1 MPFSHLVVVHYH
13 WRTGG
18 VRRVVEMAVPAIAV
32 EAAGSLKRV
41 TVVSGSPPGEQPDF
55 AGMGVEAVFVSE
67 PCCGYLGGQRMSPVQ
82 IAAAIR
88 RALAKAV
95 SGFENE
101 PTLFWL
107 HNPALARNPILARG
121 VAEFCKSARSALA
134 VHHHDFWCAG
144 RWGRWDDIVRA
155 GCKNLDSAAGVLFG
169 AGAVQIC
176 INGHDRALLG
186 RQAHLLSNPLPA
198 KLPGFGRGG
207 KSKTST
213 PVWVAPTR
221 FLRRKNLAEAV
232 LLARWLRPEAL
243 LATTSGSCSPDE
255 EPYAKR
261 LRDAARAGRWNV
273 RFGILEKSGAG
284 GVAKLLRSAEAVV
297 LSSVQEGFGMAF
309 VEAASAGVPLVGRA
323 LPAVLP
329 DLRRMGFRF
338 PHLYRGV
345 MVDPQL
351 IDLEA
356 ENRRRKM
363 LFEKVRKALPK
374 DLRARLGRFEIRKAT
389 AIDFARLTHAGQLE
403 VLGCDSQ
410 TAWKICRP
418 LNPQLR
424 KIEGLAACGNLQ
436 PTPWPA
442 KVDGKNAE
450 YARRFLE
457 IASSAFRKRQR
468 FDALAAQRR
477 LLRAALGSDSV
488 YPILLEP

>member
-1 MPFSHLVVVHYH
+1 
-13 WRTGG
+13 
-18 VRRVVEMAVPAIAV
+18 
-32 EAAGSLKRV
+32 
-41 TVVSGSPPGEQPDF
+41 
-55 AGMGVEAVFVSE
+55 MGAEVVFVSE
-67 PCCGYLGGQRMSPVQ
+67 PCCDYLGAQCKSPVQ
-82 IAAAIR
+82 TAAAIR

-107 HNPALARNPILARG
+107 HNPALARNPILARE
-121 VAEFCKSARSALA
+121 VAEFCKWTRSALA

-144 RWGRWDDIVRA
+144 RWGRWNDIVRA

-169 AGAVQIC
+169 AEAVQIC

-186 RQAHLLSNPLPA
+186 RQAHLLSNPLA
-198 KLPGFGRGG
+198 AEQPGLGRRG
-207 KSKTST
+207 KSKSST

-243 LATTSGSCSPDE
+243 LATTSGACSPDE

-356 ENRRRKM
+356 ENRRRKL

-374 DLRARLGRFEIRKAT
+374 ILGARLGHFEIPKGT
-389 AIDFARLTHAGQLE
+389 AIDFARLTHTGQLE
-403 VLGCDSQ
+403 VLGCDPQ

-418 LNPQLR
+418 LNPPLR
-424 KIEGLAACGNLQ
+424 KIENLAAFGGLQ

-442 KVDGKNAE
+442 KVENTNAA

-468 FDALAAQRR
+468 FDASAAQRR
-477 LLRAALGSDSV
+477 LLRAALGSDAIF
-488 YPILLEP
+488 PILLEP